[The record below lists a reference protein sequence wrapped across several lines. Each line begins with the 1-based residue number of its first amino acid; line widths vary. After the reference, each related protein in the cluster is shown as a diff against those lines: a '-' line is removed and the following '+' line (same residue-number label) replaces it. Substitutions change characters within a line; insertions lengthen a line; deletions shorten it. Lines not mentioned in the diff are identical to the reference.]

1 MTFRRT
7 RLRGR
12 KLCKALI
19 VILQVIKGT
28 CMLYEATATV
38 VLRAFL
44 REVTANGERVA
55 ELKCP
60 QTPFT
65 VGGISVNRCEE
76 IDGGKGN
83 TDKGEEVDVKGRAGV
98 RRYSTT
104 FSFNVDAESD
114 NEAPK
119 LALREAK
126 EKAELIAYSLSLGL
140 GYAFEV
146 EDVRLDSLQ
155 SKDDKGPRVNTLLQ
169 LNVSCSYTLQDLIPE
184 DKVKSAIESAL
195 KLEKVI
201 SETKEKVKTFNEL
214 MRVVRWWVSGLKDE
228 DPVDRFLKFYFACE
242 MLAAIEGYNKRSY
255 GDRWCEEFS
264 NKYLDGYYKLGNIS
278 INKVRNNLVHAV
290 GEEKDEAEE
299 LAVSHADEFGSKVL
313 SAIKRVISEKM
324 SVPFE

>member
-1 MTFRRT
+1 
-7 RLRGR
+7 
-12 KLCKALI
+12 
-19 VILQVIKGT
+19 
-28 CMLYEATATV
+28 MLYEATATV

-44 REVTANGERVA
+44 REVTANGRRPT
-55 ELKCP
+55 ELQCP

-65 VGGISVNRCEE
+65 VEGISVNRCEE

-83 TDKGEEVDVKGRAGV
+83 TDKGKEVDVKGRAGV
-98 RRYSTT
+98 RRYSMTI
-104 FSFNVDAESD
+104 SFNVEAESD
-114 NEAPK
+114 DKPLE

-126 EKAELIAYSLSLGL
+126 KKAELIAYGLSLGL

-146 EDVRLDSLQ
+146 EDVRLEPLQ
-155 SKDDKGPRVNTLLQ
+155 SKDDKGPRVDALLQ
-169 LNVSCSYTLQDLIPE
+169 LNVSFSYTLYNSIPE
-184 DKVKSAIESAL
+184 DKVKSAIEIGL
-195 KLEKVI
+195 KLEKAV
-201 SETKEKVKTFNEL
+201 SEAKEKEKVKTFNEL
-214 MRVVRWWVSGLKDE
+214 MRVVRWWISGLKDE

-242 MLAAIEGYNKRSY
+242 MLAAIEGCNKRSY

-264 NKYLDGYYKLGNIS
+264 NKYLDGYYKLGNMS

-324 SVPFE
+324 GVPFE

>member
-1 MTFRRT
+1 
-7 RLRGR
+7 
-12 KLCKALI
+12 
-19 VILQVIKGT
+19 
-28 CMLYEATATV
+28 MLYEATATI

-44 REVTANGERVA
+44 RKVTANREQVA
-55 ELKCP
+55 ELTCP

-65 VGGISVNRCEE
+65 IEGISVNRCEE

-83 TDKGEEVDVKGRAGV
+83 TDRGEEVDVKKRAGV
-98 RRYSTT
+98 RRYSMT
-104 FSFNVDAESD
+104 FSFNVEAEGD
-114 NEAPK
+114 NKPPE

-146 EDVRLDSLQ
+146 EDVRLVSLQ
-155 SKDDKGPRVNTLLQ
+155 SKDDKGPRVGTLLQ
-169 LNVSCSYTLQDLIPE
+169 LNVSFSYTLYNSIPE
-184 DKVKSAIESAL
+184 DKVKSAIEIGL
-195 KLEKVI
+195 KLEKAV
-201 SETKEKVKTFNEL
+201 SEAKEKDETANKL

-242 MLAAIEGYNKRSY
+242 MLAAIEGYNKRSEGCNKRSY

>member
-1 MTFRRT
+1 
-7 RLRGR
+7 
-12 KLCKALI
+12 
-19 VILQVIKGT
+19 
-28 CMLYEATATV
+28 MLYEATATV

-44 REVTANGERVA
+44 REVTANGRRPT
-55 ELKCP
+55 ELQCP

-65 VGGISVNRCEE
+65 VEGISVNRCEE

-83 TDKGEEVDVKGRAGV
+83 TDKGKEVDVKGRAGV
-98 RRYSTT
+98 RRYSMTI
-104 FSFNVDAESD
+104 SFNVEAESD
-114 NEAPK
+114 DKPLE
-119 LALREAK
+119 LALRKAK
-126 EKAELIAYSLSLGL
+126 KKAELIAYGLSLGL

-146 EDVRLDSLQ
+146 EDVRLVSLQ
-155 SKDDKGPRVNTLLQ
+155 SKDDKGPRVGTPLQ
-169 LNVSCSYTLQDLIPE
+169 LNVSFSYTLYNLIPE
-184 DKVKSAIESAL
+184 DKVKSAIEIGL
-195 KLEKVI
+195 KLEKAV
-201 SETKEKVKTFNEL
+201 SEAKEKDETANKL

-242 MLAAIEGYNKRSY
+242 MLAAIEGYNKRSEGCNKRSY

-324 SVPFE
+324 GVPFE

>member
-1 MTFRRT
+1 
-7 RLRGR
+7 
-12 KLCKALI
+12 
-19 VILQVIKGT
+19 
-28 CMLYEATATV
+28 MLYEATATV

-44 REVTANGERVA
+44 REVTANGRRPT
-55 ELKCP
+55 ELQCP

-65 VGGISVNRCEE
+65 VEGISVNRCEE

-83 TDKGEEVDVKGRAGV
+83 TDEGKEVDVKGRAGV
-98 RRYSTT
+98 RRYSMTI
-104 FSFNVDAESD
+104 SFNVEAESD
-114 NEAPK
+114 DKPLE

-126 EKAELIAYSLSLGL
+126 KKAELIAYGLSLGL

-146 EDVRLDSLQ
+146 EDVRLVSLQ
-155 SKDDKGPRVNTLLQ
+155 SKDDKGPRVGTLLQ
-169 LNVSCSYTLQDLIPE
+169 LNVSFSYTLYNSIPE
-184 DKVKSAIESAL
+184 DKVKSAIEIGL
-195 KLEKVI
+195 KLEKAV
-201 SETKEKVKTFNEL
+201 SEAKEKDETANKL

-242 MLAAIEGYNKRSY
+242 MLAAIEGYNKRSEGCNKRSY

-324 SVPFE
+324 GVPFE

>member
-1 MTFRRT
+1 
-7 RLRGR
+7 
-12 KLCKALI
+12 
-19 VILQVIKGT
+19 
-28 CMLYEATATV
+28 MLYEATATV

-44 REVTANGERVA
+44 RKVTANGEQVA
-55 ELKCP
+55 KLECP

-65 VGGISVNRCEE
+65 IEGISVNRCEE
-76 IDGGKGN
+76 IDEGKGN
-83 TDKGEEVDVKGRAGV
+83 TDKGEKADFEKRAGV
-98 RRYSTT
+98 RRYSMTI
-104 FSFNVDAESD
+104 SFNVEAENY
-114 NEAPK
+114 NEACK
-119 LALREAK
+119 LALRDAK
-126 EKAELIAYSLSLGL
+126 EKAELIAYGLSLGL

-146 EDVRLDSLQ
+146 EDVRLYPLQ
-155 SKDDKGPRVNTLLQ
+155 SKDDKELRLNASLQ
-169 LNVSCSYTLQDLIPE
+169 LNVSFSYALQALIPE

-195 KLEKVI
+195 KLKKAA
-201 SETKEKVKTFNEL
+201 SETKEKEKTFNEL
-214 MRVVRWWVSGLKDE
+214 MRVMRWWVSGLKDE

-242 MLAAIEGYNKRSY
+242 MLAAIERYNKKSY

>member
-1 MTFRRT
+1 
-7 RLRGR
+7 
-12 KLCKALI
+12 
-19 VILQVIKGT
+19 
-28 CMLYEATATV
+28 MLYEATVTI

-44 REVTANGERVA
+44 RKATANGEQVA

-65 VGGISVNRCEE
+65 VEGISVNRCEE

-98 RRYSTT
+98 RRYSMT
-104 FSFNVDAESD
+104 FSFNVEAESD
-114 NEAPK
+114 DKPLE
-119 LALREAK
+119 LALRNAK

-146 EDVRLDSLQ
+146 EDVRLASLQ
-155 SKDDKGPRVNTLLQ
+155 SKDDKGPRVDTLLQ
-169 LNVSCSYTLQDLIPE
+169 LNVSFSYTLQDLIPE

-195 KLEKVI
+195 KLEKAV
-201 SETKEKVKTFNEL
+201 SEAREKVKTFNEL

-242 MLAAIEGYNKRSY
+242 MLAAIEGKR
-255 GDRWCEEFS
+255 CKEFS
-264 NKYLDGYYKLGNIS
+264 NEYLDGYYKLDDMS
-278 INKVRNNLVHAV
+278 IKSIKQVRDKLVHAV
-290 GEEKDEAEE
+290 GEDKDKAEE
-299 LAVSHADEFGSKVL
+299 LAVRHADEFGSKVL

-324 SVPFE
+324 DVPFE